1 MKFAM
6 AVLAYVIIG
15 AILGLG
21 ILMALKGN
29 VWLLVAGL
37 LGYFLAFG
45 KCCLP
50 KKSH

>member
-1 MKFAM
+1 MKFVM
-6 AVLAYVIIG
+6 AIVAYLIIG
-15 AILGLG
+15 AILGFG

-29 VWLLVAGL
+29 PWLLAAGL
-37 LGYFLAFG
+37 VGYLLAFG